1 MFDVLIIGGG
11 VSGISCSCVGFCKSK
26 PFAIGKKIESSRIKS
41 FLTSRSC
48 FNNAYGIAA
57 EL

>member
-1 MFDVLIIGGG
+1 LVV
-11 VSGISCSCVGFCKSK
+11 VSLAYLVPVGSAKANRS
-26 PFAIGKKIESSRIKS
+26 PLVKKLNLHASS

>member
-11 VSGISCSCVGFCKSK
+11 VSGIPFGFCKSK

-48 FNNAYGIAA
+48 FNNAMVAA

>member
-1 MFDVLIIGGG
+1 VLGSAKANRSPL
-11 VSGISCSCVGFCKSK
+11 V
-26 PFAIGKKIESSRIKS
+26 KKLESSRIKS

>member
-1 MFDVLIIGGG
+1 MFDVLIIGG
-11 VSGISCSCVGFCKSK
+11 VSGISCSFGSAKANRSPLV
-26 PFAIGKKIESSRIKS
+26 KKLESSRIKS
-41 FLTSRSC
+41 LTQEA